1 VPEVEEVIEVND
13 IRELAQMI
21 MDMPDGVMLEVEL
34 GEEDADDRREGV

>member
-1 VPEVEEVIEVND
+1 VSVVEEVIEVND

-34 GEEDADDRREGV
+34 GEEEADDRREGI